1 MIDKNLEVFGEYANT
16 ALVNDLRATS
26 NGAEKKD
33 WQLGF
38 FHLIRLWRA
47 ILHIMAESI

>member
-26 NGAEKKD
+26 NGAEKRI
-33 WQLGF
+33 G
-38 FHLIRLWRA
+38 
-47 ILHIMAESI
+47 S